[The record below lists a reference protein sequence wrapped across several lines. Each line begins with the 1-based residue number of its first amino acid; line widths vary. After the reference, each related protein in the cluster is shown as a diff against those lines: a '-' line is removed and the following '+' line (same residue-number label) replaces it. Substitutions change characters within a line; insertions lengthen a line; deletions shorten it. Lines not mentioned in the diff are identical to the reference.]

1 VIRLFF
7 CLLSATVLLPAQRP
21 APFDVVEATVARV
34 HDAMA
39 AAALAATA
47 LAAAW
52 RHARRA
58 VRIDPLEALRHE

>member
-1 VIRLFF
+1 
-7 CLLSATVLLPAQRP
+7 
-21 APFDVVEATVARV
+21 VVEATVAQV

-52 RHARRA
+52 RHARRG